1 MKQWIGITTSF
12 SRNQIRNQNR
22 EAALVGITI
31 EIPGNNTGTVHLTYK
46 AGAITKG
53 KTLIQGVPSIC

>member
-1 MKQWIGITTSF
+1 MKQWIGITTGF
-12 SRNQIRNQNR
+12 SRNQIRNQNPKIN
-22 EAALVGITI
+22 ALVGITI

-53 KTLIQGVPSIC
+53 KKLI

>member
-1 MKQWIGITTSF
+1 MKQWIGITTSFGSF

-53 KTLIQGVPSIC
+53 EK